1 LSHFLKNNKFKINYN
16 SYKNKKFKMNN
27 KINIEQSKIDKLKIL
42 ISELEDNIF
51 RIKSTKNNKLLI
63 LKK

>member
-1 LSHFLKNNKFKINYN
+1 MN
-16 SYKNKKFKMNN
+16 SS
-27 KINIEQSKIDKLKIL
+27 INIEQSKLDKLKIL
-42 ISELEDNIF
+42 ISELEDNFF